1 MIKILKTPNK
11 IFITGNQVCMKRGLD
26 AERLRRYFLANGCE
40 LTRTPQGADIII
52 AVTCAFISS
61 YVKTALVMIESL
73 KKYDARL
80 IVMGCLPAMA
90 PAEFKAISDGPA
102 LATKELDEVDR
113 LFPDFTVPWAS
124 IPDANVP
131 DVDVMMNFDPSDS
144 CPIYIRNS
152 VTTGKP
158 PGPFLRIAWGCNNR
172 CSYCSHPAA
181 LGPFKSKP
189 LETCLQEYLALLEA
203 GHRHIVLHANDPAD
217 YGRDIGLTYPDLLHK
232 LDEAALNVQVRWS
245 LSDINP
251 ARLVQYSVELI
262 PFFKKGRI
270 VSVGVPMQSGSPAV
284 LRRMRR
290 YSHIDRIEAVM
301 QTIHAASSDVRLAT
315 HLIVGFPG
323 ETLDD
328 LEMTVQAVQRCG
340 YHRAMVFPFSA
351 NIATSAEKMGDRL
364 SGETVM
370 ARQLL
375 LCERLE
381 QLGLMVD
388 RFQ

>member
-1 MIKILKTPNK
+1 
-11 IFITGNQVCMKRGLD
+11 MKRGLD
-26 AERLRRYFLANGCE
+26 AERLRRYFLTNGCE
-40 LTRTPQGADIII
+40 LTQTPQEADVIV

-61 YVKTALVMIESL
+61 YVKTALAMIKSL

-80 IVMGCLPAMA
+80 VIVGCLPAMA
-90 PAEFKAISDGPA
+90 PEELKAIFDGPV

-131 DVDVMMNFDPSDS
+131 DVNVMMNFDPSDT

-181 LGPFKSKP
+181 LGPLKSKP
-189 LETCLQEYLALLEA
+189 VETCLQEYRALLET
-203 GHRHIVLHANDPAD
+203 GHRHIVLHANDPGD
-217 YGRDIGLTYPDLLHK
+217 YGRDIGLTYLDLLRK
-232 LDEAALNVQVRWS
+232 LDDATPDAHVRWS
-245 LSDINP
+245 LNDINP
-251 ARLVQYSVELI
+251 ARLVQYGSGLI
-262 PFFKKGRI
+262 PFFKKRRI
-270 VSVGVPMQSGSPAV
+270 ASLAVPMQSGSPSV

-290 YSHIDRIEAVM
+290 YSHVDRIEAVM
-301 QTIHAASSDVRLAT
+301 QTIRVLSTDVRLVT
-315 HLIVGFPG
+315 HLIAGFPG

-351 NIATSAEKMGDRL
+351 NTGTAAEKMEGRL
-364 SGETVM
+364 SNAAIM